1 MAANIRGHTALLLLV
16 QRIPKK
22 LSWKEGEKKK
32 KAGLFGVSLLPS
44 PSHWILSPFNSR
56 VMHP

>member
-32 KAGLFGVSLLPS
+32 KAGLFGVSLLPI
-44 PSHWILSPFNSR
+44 PLTLDFVPF
-56 VMHP
+56 